1 MHHTRIKFCG
11 FTRPADLELAVE
23 LGVDFVG
30 LIFAP
35 RSRRRVS
42 LQAAQAL
49 RAAVPETI
57 GVVALCMDNEAA
69 EVQALVDA
77 VRPDVLQF
85 HGAETEA
92 FAAQFGV
99 PYWKA
104 VAMGGGMA
112 DARLAIEF
120 AKHPSAAAFLL
131 DGHGA
136 GEQGGSGKAF
146 DWNRVPQAAGKPLL
160 LAGGL
165 SPGNVAEA
173 IRTARPW
180 GVDVSSGIETAPGEK
195 SPEKM
200 RAFVA
205 AARST

>member
-1 MHHTRIKFCG
+1 MSHTRIKFCG
-11 FTRPADLELAVE
+11 FTRAADLELAVE

-35 RSRRRVS
+35 RSQRRVS
-42 LQAAQAL
+42 LQTAQAL

-69 EVQALVDA
+69 EVRDIVDA

-120 AKHPSAAAFLL
+120 STHPSAAAFLL
-131 DGHGA
+131 DGHRA
-136 GEQGGSGKAF
+136 GEQGGSGRAF
-146 DWNRVPQAAGKPLL
+146 DWSRMPQAAGKPLL

-165 SPGNVAEA
+165 EPGNVAEA

-180 GVDVSSGIETAPGEK
+180 GVDVSSGIETAPGVK

-205 AARST
+205 AVRST

>member
-1 MHHTRIKFCG
+1 MSRTRIKFCG
-11 FTRPADLELAVE
+11 FTRAADLELAVE

-30 LIFAP
+30 LVFAP
-35 RSRRRVS
+35 RSVRRLS
-42 LQAAQAL
+42 PEQARAL
-49 RAAVPETI
+49 RGRVPDSI
-57 GVVALCMDNEAA
+57 GVVALFMDNDPGQVS
-69 EVQALVDA
+69 EVIET
-77 VRPDVLQF
+77 VRPDLLQF

-104 VAMGGGMA
+104 VAMGGAMV

-120 AKHPSAAAFLL
+120 ATHPSASAFLL
-131 DGHGA
+131 DGHRA
-136 GEQGGSGKAF
+136 GEQGGSGQAF
-146 DWNRVPQAAGKPLL
+146 DWSRMPQAAGRPLL

-165 SPGNVAEA
+165 SAENVGLA

-180 GVDVSSGIETAPGEK
+180 GVDVSSGIEIAPGEK

-200 RAFVA
+200 RAFAA
-205 AARST
+205 AARSF